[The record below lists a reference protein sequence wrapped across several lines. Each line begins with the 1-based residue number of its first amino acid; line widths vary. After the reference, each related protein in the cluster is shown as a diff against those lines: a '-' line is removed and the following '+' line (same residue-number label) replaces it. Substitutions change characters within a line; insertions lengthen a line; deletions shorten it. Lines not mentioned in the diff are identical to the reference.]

1 MGVEGPEE
9 IKVHD
14 NARPEAV
21 GGTTGVGPV
30 LLWHVGKFPAR
41 CKLYSAVVNQRRDV
55 RNSVGRRGK
64 ELAQVPVLIPRSEG
78 RKANRR
84 DDGAWGNLGGKG
96 IGGGGRGGRSGG
108 GGGDDD
114 DDNDVQQHRLLLC
127 SVV

>member
-64 ELAQVPVLIPRSEG
+64 GLAQVPVLIPRSEG
-78 RKANRR
+78 RKANRGTTGPGETSGAR
-84 DDGAWGNLGGKG
+84 GLGEGDGEEEEEEEETTTTTPSNS
-96 IGGGGRGGRSGG
+96 IG
-108 GGGDDD
+108 
-114 DDNDVQQHRLLLC
+114 C
-127 SVV
+127 